1 MPKPD
6 LGPPPPSPA
15 PPPPPGVTAA
25 QVIKPKVAPKA
36 EEETEE
42 IDPFDGD
49 PVPAAGTEAAF
60 DNRVIAVIIDGFVA
74 AGLYIFANVVLP
86 SFLAYAV
93 YAAYLLV
100 RDALPFLEG
109 QSVGK
114 KLMKIRAV
122 GPNGEKL
129 TNDWKTSIIRNV
141 PLAIPFFGLIEAYI
155 LYQKKEKGE
164 PLIRLGDEWGKT
176 RVVAVGGP
184 SGI

>member
-1 MPKPD
+1 M
-6 LGPPPPSPA
+6 GA
-15 PPPPPGVTAA
+15 PVVQEKEHTA
-25 QVIKPKVAPKA
+25 K
-36 EEETEE
+36 

-49 PVPAAGTEAAF
+49 EVPEPGTEAAF
-60 DNRVIAVIIDGFVA
+60 DNRMIAAIIDSFVA
-74 AGLYIFANVVLP
+74 GGLYIFANVALP
-86 SFLAYAV
+86 SFLAWAV
-93 YAAYLLV
+93 LAGYMLV

-129 TNDWKTSIIRNV
+129 TNNWKTSVIRNIS
-141 PLAIPFFGLIEAYI
+141 LAIPLFGLVEAYI

-164 PLIRLGDEWGKT
+164 PLIRLGDEWAKT
-176 RVVAVGGP
+176 KVVAVGGP

>member
-1 MPKPD
+1 M
-6 LGPPPPSPA
+6 A
-15 PPPPPGVTAA
+15 HE
-25 QVIKPKVAPKA
+25 KA
-36 EEETEE
+36 EPAK

-49 PVPAAGTEAAF
+49 VVPPPGTEAAF
-60 DNRVIAVIIDGFVA
+60 DNRIIAAIIDGFVA
-74 AGLYIFANVVLP
+74 GGLSIIVDVILP
-86 SFLAYAV
+86 SGLAILIAT
-93 YAAYLLV
+93 AYLLV

-129 TNDWKTSIIRNV
+129 TNDWKTSIIRNI
-141 PLAIPFFGLIEAYI
+141 PMAIPLFPLIEAYI